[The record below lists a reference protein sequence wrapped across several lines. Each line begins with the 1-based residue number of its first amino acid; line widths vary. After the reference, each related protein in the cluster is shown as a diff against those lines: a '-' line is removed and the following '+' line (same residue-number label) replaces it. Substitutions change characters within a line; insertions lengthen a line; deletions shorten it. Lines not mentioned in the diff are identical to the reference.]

1 MNIKALICEFIG
13 AFALLFAG
21 VGAMVAN
28 QLGAGG
34 TGSLGVA
41 LAHGLAIAVMV
52 GAVGHISGGHFNP
65 AISLGVF
72 VGGHI
77 SLLTLIGYWIA
88 QVLGAIA
95 GVWVLTQSMDIN
107 ALKYVHM
114 GIPALGDT
122 TSQLSAI
129 IIEAVATFFFVMVV
143 YGAAVDKRSAKGSA
157 GLYIGLTLTMGILFA
172 GHATG
177 GALNPARFLGSAVFF
192 QPPTD
197 QPPSMTDLP
206 VYLIG
211 PMLGGL
217 LAGLIYGRFL
227 QNTDA
232 PAAEVPAEA

>member
-21 VGAMVAN
+21 VGAMAAN
-28 QLGAGG
+28 QLGAG

-65 AISLGVF
+65 AISFGMF
-72 VGGHI
+72 VGGQI
-77 SLLTLIGYWIA
+77 SLLTLLGYWIA

-192 QPPTD
+192 QPPAD
-197 QPPSMTDLP
+197 QPSSMTDLP